1 MLWPISNKNIIKKNL
16 QPHNI
21 KLIINFH
28 INIKKVR
35 KAKMRKHGD
44 MTYEGDADWEI
55 LIDDQALNESQ
66 VMTDGDRTLRARLR
80 ERHHATW

>member
-28 INIKKVR
+28 INIKKGR
-35 KAKMRKHGD
+35 KIQSNIGSRHCKFFQFRPNTGGRPLTRK
-44 MTYEGDADWEI
+44 I
-55 LIDDQALNESQ
+55 LQNKY
-66 VMTDGDRTLRARLR
+66 
-80 ERHHATW
+80 